1 MTLSRRA
8 HRRQAPSS
16 VNRGPNPRLK
26 RPLRLEQ
33 PRPLLIGLTLL
44 IGLAVLLAVLVTGGG
59 GGAGK
64 PVRLVPRGSLNG
76 PDPLAFTTGRAAKFE
91 QAAAFGLS
99 HALYTKSPGGVVAT
113 ARRVESFRALI
124 GTVAAGGPVPADML
138 EALVFLESAGRP
150 EVIAGDDPAG
160 AAGLTQILAETGR
173 DLLGMH
179 VDLAASRTLTRAID
193 AALAH
198 GNSRRAALLRARRRQ
213 VDTRFDPR
221 QALTGAV
228 RYLSLAKAHFG
239 RSDLAVVSYHMGMG
253 NLEQVL
259 RAYVGGTSSAP
270 IATLVRQHRLSW
282 AEVYFDSSPVRHAA
296 AWRLLNQFSDDSQ
309 TYYWRILAA
318 LQIIVLYRHQHATLV
333 ELARLH
339 DHRSSADEVLHPP
352 RSTTSFSSPS
362 GLVQAWAKGLIQ
374 PLPDQPR
381 RLHFR
386 LATSIGQLAH
396 RVGAQ
401 PTLYKAL
408 RPEAL
413 ALLVYLADQVQQLS
427 RASTPLIVTSAVSDG
442 SYQRLLATTNDGAA
456 DPLQTTGYSFSIGR
470 RYSTRAQAEAFQY
483 ELDRIQAL
491 DLIAW
496 SRTQTTI
503 EVTVAS
509 QARTLIPTMLKRVQ

>member
-1 MTLSRRA
+1 M
-8 HRRQAPSS
+8 
-16 VNRGPNPRLK
+16 
-26 RPLRLEQ
+26 
-33 PRPLLIGLTLL
+33 
-44 IGLAVLLAVLVTGGG
+44 
-59 GGAGK
+59 
-64 PVRLVPRGSLNG
+64 
-76 PDPLAFTTGRAAKFE
+76 
-91 QAAAFGLS
+91 
-99 HALYTKSPGGVVAT
+99 
-113 ARRVESFRALI
+113 
-124 GTVAAGGPVPADML
+124 
-138 EALVFLESAGRP
+138 FLESAGRP

-193 AALAH
+193 TALAR
-198 GNSRRAALLRARRRQ
+198 GNSRRAALLGARRRQ
-213 VDTRFDPR
+213 VDMRFDPR

-259 RAYVGGTSSAP
+259 RAYVGGISSAP
-270 IATLVRQHRLSW
+270 IATLVRQHHLSW

-318 LQIIVLYRHQHATLV
+318 LQIIVLYRNQHTTLV

-352 RSTTSFSSPS
+352 RSTTSFSTPS
-362 GLVQAWAKGLIQ
+362 DLVEAWAKGLIQ

-401 PTLYKAL
+401 PALYKAL

-427 RASTPLIVTSAVSDG
+427 RASTPLIVTSAASDR
-442 SYQRLLATTNDGAA
+442 SYQRLLATTNSGAG
-456 DPLQTTGYSFSIGR
+456 DPLTTTGYSFSIR
-470 RYSTRAQAEAFQY
+470 RSYSTGAQAEAFQY
-483 ELDRIQAL
+483 ELDRLQAL
-491 DLIAW
+491 GLIAW
-496 SRTQTTI
+496 TRTQTTI